1 MKNICQDK
9 RGIALLG
16 AIMGLILMGAFV
28 SVTFGPILFENRL
41 AKNAGRS
48 EHAFGVAE
56 YGLSEAIGS
65 WDTGTWNSLGV
76 TDSATFSGTTPNGRG
91 SYSGLVQRLNN
102 ELFLVTVTGNDPT
115 LGARQRLGQFVR
127 LRLIEL
133 DIKAAL
139 TIRGPTNVS
148 GSAEING
155 NDASPAGWACG
166 TEPDTTMAGIRL
178 ASAGDLTTTGGCSGA
193 SCIDG
198 NPSVLP
204 DSTIADST
212 FFQYGDVDWDN
223 LVSMATII
231 LPAGTYRIEPELL
244 DGECTSSITNWG
256 DPLTPSSPCFGRF
269 PIIYAPD
276 DLTINQDLGQGI
288 LLVEGDLSVQG
299 GFQFYGI
306 TIVKGRLKTTGTG
319 GHFHGAVMAANVDLN
334 DNTVL
339 GNALVQFS
347 SCAVHKA
354 LSAASPATLL
364 RSRGW
369 VYAF

>member
-1 MKNICQDK
+1 
-9 RGIALLG
+9 
-16 AIMGLILMGAFV
+16 MGLILMGAFV
-28 SVTFGPILFENRL
+28 SVTFGPILFEQRL
-41 AKNAGRS
+41 AENARRS
-48 EHAFGVAE
+48 EHAFDVAE

-76 TDSATFSGTTPNGRG
+76 TDSATFSGTIPDVRG
-91 SYSGLVQRLNN
+91 SYSGIVQRLSN

-115 LGARQRLGQFVR
+115 LGARQRLGQFAR
-127 LRLIEL
+127 LQLIEL
-133 DIKAAL
+133 DIQAAL
-139 TIRGPTNVS
+139 TIRGPTRIG

-155 NDASPAGWACG
+155 NDVSPAGWACG
-166 TEPDTTMAGIRL
+166 TDPDTTMAGIRL
-178 ASAGDLTTTGGCSGA
+178 SSAGDLTTTGTCSGA
-193 SCIDG
+193 SCIYG

-204 DSTIADST
+204 DSAIADST
-212 FFQYGDVDWDN
+212 FFQYGDTGWYD

-231 LPAGTYRIEPELL
+231 LPAGNYRIEPKLSA
-244 DGECTSSITNWG
+244 GACTNSITNWG

-269 PIIYAPD
+269 PIIYAPAN
-276 DLTINQDLGQGI
+276 LTINQDLGQGI

-306 TIVKGRLKTTGTG
+306 TIVRGRLKTTGTG
-319 GHFHGAVMAANVDLN
+319 GHFNGAVMAANVDLN
-334 DNTVL
+334 DNTFL

-347 SCAVHKA
+347 SCTVHKA

>member
-1 MKNICQDK
+1 
-9 RGIALLG
+9 
-16 AIMGLILMGAFV
+16 MGLILMGALV
-28 SVTFGPILFENRL
+28 TMTFGPTIFEHRL
-41 AKNAGRS
+41 AENARRS

-65 WDTGTWNSLGV
+65 WNTGTWNSLGV

-91 SYSGLVQRLNN
+91 SYSGVVQRLNN

-115 LGARQRLGQFVR
+115 LGARQRLGQFAR
-127 LRLIEL
+127 LQLIEL

-139 TIRGPTNVS
+139 TIRGPTKIG

-155 NDASPAGWACG
+155 NDASPVGWACG

-178 ASAGDLTTTGGCSGA
+178 SSASDLTTTGGCSIA

-212 FFQYGDVDWDN
+212 FFYYGDTDWDD
-223 LVSMATII
+223 LVSMATIT
-231 LPAGTYRIEPELL
+231 LPAGNYTIAPEVSA
-244 DGECTSSITNWG
+244 GACTNSITNWG

-269 PIIYAPD
+269 PIIYAPTN
-276 DLTINQDLGQGI
+276 LTINQDLGQGI
-288 LLVEGDLSVQG
+288 LLVEGDLTVQG
-299 GFQFYGI
+299 GFVFYGI
-306 TIVKGRLKTTGTG
+306 VIVKGRLKTTGTG
-319 GHFHGAVMAANVDLN
+319 GHFNGTVMAANVDLN

-347 SCAVHKA
+347 SCVVHKA
-354 LSAASPATLL
+354 RTAASPATLL

>member
-1 MKNICQDK
+1 MKSICQDE

-16 AIMGLILMGAFV
+16 AIMGLILMGALV
-28 SVTFGPILFENRL
+28 SLTFGPTLFEQRL
-41 AKNAGRS
+41 AENARRS
-48 EHAFGVAE
+48 EHAFSVAE

-76 TDSATFSGTTPNGRG
+76 ADSATFSGTTADGRG
-91 SYSGLVQRLNN
+91 SYSGTVQRMSN

-115 LGARQRLGQFVR
+115 LGARQRLGQFAR
-127 LRLIEL
+127 LQLIEI

-139 TIRGPTNVS
+139 TTRGPTKLG
-148 GSAEING
+148 GSAEIDG
-155 NDASPAGWACG
+155 NDTSPAGWGCG

-178 ASAGDLTTTGGCSGA
+178 SSADDLTTTGGCSAAG
-193 SCIDG
+193 CIDG
-198 NPSVLP
+198 NPGISL

-212 FFQYGDVDWDN
+212 FFQYGDVDWDD
-223 LVSMATII
+223 LVSMATIT
-231 LPAGTYRIEPELL
+231 LPAGNYRIAPEISA
-244 DGECTSSITNWG
+244 GACTNSITNWG
-256 DPLTPSSPCFGRF
+256 DPLTPSSPCFDRF
-269 PIIYAPD
+269 PIIYAQA
-276 DLTINQDLGQGI
+276 DLTINQNLGQGI

-299 GFQFYGI
+299 GFRFYGI
-306 TIVKGRLKTTGTG
+306 VIVKGRLKTTGTG
-319 GHFHGAVMAANVDLN
+319 GHFNGAVMAANVDLDN
-334 DNTVL
+334 NTVL

-347 SCAVHKA
+347 SCTVHKT

>member
-1 MKNICQDK
+1 MKNICQDE

-16 AIMGLILMGAFV
+16 AIMGLILMGALV
-28 SVTFGPILFENRL
+28 TMTFGPTLFEQRL
-41 AKNAGRS
+41 AENARRS

-56 YGLSEAIGS
+56 YGLSEAIGA

-76 TDSATFSGTTPNGRG
+76 TDSATFSGTTPGGHG
-91 SYSGLVQRLNN
+91 SYSGTLQRLSN

-127 LRLIEL
+127 LQLIDV

-139 TIRGPTNVS
+139 TTRGPTRVG

-155 NDASPAGWACG
+155 NDAAPAGWACG
-166 TEPDTTMAGIRL
+166 SPDTTMAGIRL
-178 ASAGDLTTTGGCSGA
+178 PSGSDLTTNGGCSGA

-198 NPSVLP
+198 NPDVEA

-212 FFQYGDVDWDN
+212 FFQYGDTDWDD
-223 LVSMATII
+223 LVSMATIT
-231 LPAGTYRIEPELL
+231 LPAGNYRIEPELSA
-244 DGECTSSITNWG
+244 GACTNSITNWG

-269 PIIYAPD
+269 PIIYAPAN
-276 DLTINQDLGQGI
+276 LTINQVLGQGI

-319 GHFHGAVMAANVDLN
+319 GHFHGAVMAANVDLDN
-334 DNTVL
+334 NTVL
-339 GNALVQFS
+339 GNALVRFS
-347 SCAVHKA
+347 SCTVHKA